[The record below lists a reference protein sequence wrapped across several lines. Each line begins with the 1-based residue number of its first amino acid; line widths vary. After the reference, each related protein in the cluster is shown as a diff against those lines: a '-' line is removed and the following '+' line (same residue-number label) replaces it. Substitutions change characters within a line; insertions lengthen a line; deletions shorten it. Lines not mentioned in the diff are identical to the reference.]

1 MKRKPLNKSRL
12 YYLKQNTPLNVVPE
26 KKLKKADLTG
36 LIENRGKSR
45 FRTKKLRERVESL
58 IRSDL
63 VFKNKTNAKPLTL
76 LGTTSNLLL
85 VRAPLARNTL
95 KAKESFHL
103 NMNAKR
109 SVHLLV
115 LPTVKQSL
123 STSAGN
129 AKQQPSCSADRRYL
143 TTSYFS
149 KSCLI
154 KTFGCI
160 LKSNTCINQILE
172 KNKSI
177 NTPSLIGLC
186 KATPWFVEGV
196 AGSAVRAKKQE
207 GRKQHKRRYSS
218 LSAKQL
224 LVLPRDAEH
233 VRAKSGKVANQIKQS
248 LTTTTTTTFGRKF
261 ISKATSQGCVAWHSN
276 VRYAALPTFSKAH
289 EQEKTVEKN
298 EIGTNYIVKRTFI
311 GSTRNL
317 SNTRFKVHSQD
328 LKQLIEGRGRKVSP
342 YKARLL
348 ERKKL
353 SLIYGNLGWR
363 ELRKC
368 VLQSKHKKGVA
379 SPKSGNKKT
388 RPQTSSLPEN
398 LITLLESRLDV
409 VLYRCRFFPSFSS
422 CKQAINHGKI
432 LVNHRQVRIAGHLL
446 KAGDLIQV
454 SPQSKQSLL
463 VQTDSTVDPLRA
475 TFKPEITPCEP
486 STKKVSSSACGK
498 EHKQSLPNC
507 FANQSSSRAA
517 IGSKTFVPCP
527 DSTRLGTHKQK
538 HVASKRANCLL
549 ALENEKQKTLLY
561 FQNKIKSRPFSP
573 SLPSAL
579 LTRFDP
585 LHHFP
590 WNTKQKQNHPLHN
603 NTFLGDLPSVDPSHG
618 RPKVGHGH
626 ANDPLSTTFK
636 RTKTPLSLNL
646 ENQANSLF
654 RDLKERKRIL
664 RTLSSRS
671 NLSLDGYGESFK
683 QKQHMPR
690 VRSTDRLIKP
700 LRNRDNPSLFLRP
713 QSKSGVASQKRK
725 EHNTSSSTSLAR
737 AATGLKV
744 FMGTKHANKSEHLL
758 RGTNLGCKAIPSYGR
773 VQSIGLKKLFPP
785 FYRAVKP
792 LNLEVSY
799 QTLTAIFLFPPQKV
813 YFPAHIDLEM
823 ISRSI

>member
-1 MKRKPLNKSRL
+1 MKRKPLNKSRFT
-12 YYLKQNTPLNVVPE
+12 YLKQNTPLNVVPE
-26 KKLKKADLTG
+26 KKLKRADLVG

-45 FRTKKLRERVESL
+45 FRTKRLRERVESL

-76 LGTTSNLLL
+76 VRTTSNLLL
-85 VRAPLARNTL
+85 LPQARNSF
-95 KAKESFHL
+95 KAREPFHL

-109 SVHLLV
+109 TVHLLAV
-115 LPTVKQSL
+115 G

-129 AKQQPSCSADRRYL
+129 AKQQLSCSGFSLGLATIL
-143 TTSYFS
+143 FS
-149 KSCLI
+149 KSGLI
-154 KTFGCI
+154 KTLGCT
-160 LKSNTCINQILE
+160 LKSNTCTNEILE
-172 KNKSI
+172 RNKSI
-177 NTPSLIGLC
+177 NTPLCKASVGLC

-196 AGSAVRAKKQE
+196 AGKS
-207 GRKQHKRRYSS
+207 QHLLCTRGYSTF
-218 LSAKQL
+218 SAKQF
-224 LVLPRDAEH
+224 
-233 VRAKSGKVANQIKQS
+233 AKQIKQVG
-248 LTTTTTTTFGRKF
+248 TTCQARETDRRL
-261 ISKATSQGCVAWHSN
+261 HSN
-276 VRYAALPTFSKAH
+276 ARYTVVPTFSKADQQK
-289 EQEKTVEKN
+289 ETVERD
-298 EIGTNYIVKRTFI
+298 EISTKYIVKRTVL
-311 GSTRNL
+311 GSTRNPC
-317 SNTRFKVHSQD
+317 NTRFKVHSQD

-353 SLIYGNLGWR
+353 SLIYGDLGWR
-363 ELRKC
+363 EIRKC
-368 VLQSKHKKGVA
+368 VLQSRHKKGVA

-463 VQTDSTVDPLRA
+463 VQTDSTADPLRA

-527 DSTRLGTHKQK
+527 DSTRLGTHKQE

-573 SLPSAL
+573 FLPSAL

-590 WNTKQKQNHPLHN
+590 WNTKQKSNHPLHN
-603 NTFLGDLPSVDPSHG
+603 NTSNQPVALRAQQFAKGHSKQDYGSYFLKPSCLGTALPAS
-618 RPKVGHGH
+618 K
-626 ANDPLSTTFK
+626 PLRATFK

-654 RDLKERKRIL
+654 KDLKERKRIL

-671 NLSLDGYGESFK
+671 NERLDGDGESFK
-683 QKQHMPR
+683 HKQQFSR
-690 VRSTDRLIKP
+690 TTDRLIKP
-700 LRNRDNPSLFLRP
+700 LRNRDNPSLFLRS
-713 QSKSGVASQKRK
+713 QSESGVASQGRK
-725 EHNTSSSTSLAR
+725 EHNTPSTTSLTR
-737 AATGLKV
+737 AATGLRGLMGAKV
-744 FMGTKHANKSEHLL
+744 SSRSQHFLKPT
-758 RGTNLGCKAIPSYGR
+758 YGQ
-773 VQSIGLKKLFPP
+773 QSKGLKRLFPP

-823 ISRSI
+823 IGKSI